1 MNDFNTKPYRLGR
14 RPGKQGPRPLS
25 SDQDRVEKLD
35 TGKNLNT
42 NKTTKNTQKLNLAKN
57 SLTVGTWN
65 VQTLWAAGKLEL
77 LRNEMKRFKYDII
90 GISEVRWTGKG
101 ETPNGDFIW
110 SGEETIHMRGV
121 GFLLSAQAK
130 KALIGYNPI
139 SSRIISARFDAAPF
153 KISIIHVYAPTSAS
167 SEEDI
172 EAFYND
178 IEEIIA
184 KTDKKDVIIL
194 TGDWNAK
201 IGTDN
206 ADWKSVMGR
215 YGYGDRN
222 ERGERLLEFAM
233 AHDLYIC
240 NTRFQ
245 HKPNRKWTWASPDG
259 IHKNMIDLILIQRRW
274 KTSVIN
280 CRTFQSADISS
291 DHSLVLCNIKLRLK
305 KMLKKVQESYR
316 VDVNQLKDEKIRQL
330 YSTTL
335 LNNMKDIGPTCNLE
349 EHASKIRQAIE
360 YSVETT
366 IPKKRKTKKPWISEA
381 TLKLADEKRK
391 LKQMKNISIEYSQQY
406 KDSCRRVKK
415 SARQDKEQWIQD
427 KCEQAEKGLNI
438 GNTRE
443 AYSLLKMLK
452 SEFVPRLNVIRDQQG
467 TVLQSKDDIKQR
479 WTQYCSS
486 LYKDPGGG
494 DEVVKELEDI
504 APPTDEDTQDILYSE
519 VQTAIRALKRNKS
532 PGSDK
537 ISAEMLQAG
546 GEPLA
551 RQIYQLCNKAWHE
564 GTIPEEWGKSILVPI
579 PKKGD
584 LSNCSN
590 YRTISLINHTG
601 KVLLTVLLNRLKS
614 YLDPYLS
621 EEQAGFRKDRSTVH
635 QILVLRL
642 LAEKAKRQGKKIYNC
657 FIDFQKAFD
666 TIKHKII
673 WAMLKSYGVETK
685 IITLLQNIYKKS
697 QSAVRIGNDYGEW
710 FQTDVGTRQGD
721 PLSPL
726 LFIAYLERV
735 MDQVRQS
742 TCGINV
748 GGILINNLRFADD
761 IDLID
766 EDLSSLQRQIELTK
780 TAAEQS
786 GLMLNINK
794 TKTMVFGDR
803 NIENKIQVT
812 DGTIENVEKFE
823 YLGSLIT
830 WDNNCSEEIKRRIG
844 KATGALASLKHI
856 WNSKKLKIENK
867 LKILTTCVFSVLLYA
882 SETWTLKEIDRK
894 KLLAFE
900 MKCYR
905 RILRINWQD
914 MIRNED
920 IRKRIAKEE
929 TIIDTIKKRKL
940 RLFGHI
946 CRMDDSRLIKHIV
959 FAKMD
964 GKSRRGRPCR
974 EWLDDITEWCQ
985 RSGQELFHLAQD
997 RQAWKNLI
1005 S

>member
-1 MNDFNTKPYRLGR
+1 MNVFRGNSYRLGR
-14 RPGKQGPRPLS
+14 RPGEQGPRPLL
-25 SDQDRVEKLD
+25 SDQGRVDKLA
-35 TGKNLNT
+35 TGRNT
-42 NKTTKNTQKLNLAKN
+42 HTSYTTKNTQRLTLAKN

-77 LRNEMKRFKYDII
+77 LRNEMKRFTYDII

-110 SGEETIHMRGV
+110 SGEETVHMRGV

-139 SSRIISARFDAAPF
+139 SPRIISARFDATPF
-153 KISIIHVYAPTSAS
+153 KITVIHVYAPTSAS

-172 EAFYND
+172 EAFYSD
-178 IEEIIA
+178 IEKVIS
-184 KTDKKDVIIL
+184 KTDKKDIIIM

-206 ADWKSVMGR
+206 ADWKSVMGK

-222 ERGERLLEFAM
+222 ERGERLLEFATT
-233 AHDLYIC
+233 HDLYIC

-245 HKPNRKWTWASPDG
+245 QKPNRKWTWASPDG

-274 KTSVIN
+274 KTSIIN

-305 KMLKKVQESYR
+305 KMSNRPNHSYK
-316 VDVNQLKDEKIRQL
+316 VDVNQLKDENIRQS
-330 YSTTL
+330 YNTTL
-335 LNNMKDIGPTCNLE
+335 LNNIKDIGPTCSLE
-349 EHASKIRQAIE
+349 EHSNKIRQAIKNA
-360 YSVETT
+360 VEIA
-366 IPKKRKTKKPWISEA
+366 IPAKRKTKKPWISET

-391 LKQMKNISIEYSQQY
+391 LKQMKNVFIEYTQQY
-406 KDSCRRVKK
+406 KDSCRKVKK
-415 SARQDKEQWIQD
+415 SARQDKERWIQNQ
-427 KCEQAEKGLNI
+427 CEQAEKGLNI

-443 AYSLLKMLK
+443 AYSLLKILK
-452 SEFVPRLNVIRDQQG
+452 SEFVPRVNVIRDQQG
-467 TVLQSKDDIKQR
+467 TLLQTKDDIKGR

-494 DEVVKELEDI
+494 DEVVEELEDI
-504 APPTDEDTQDILYSE
+504 APSTVEPTQDILYSE
-519 VQTAIRALKRNKS
+519 VQTAISALKKNKS
-532 PGSDK
+532 PGSDG
-537 ISAEMLQAG
+537 IPAEMLQAG

-564 GTIPEEWGKSILVPI
+564 GTIPEEWGKSILIPI

-601 KVLLTVLLNRLKS
+601 KVLLIVLMNRLKA

-621 EEQAGFRKDRSTVH
+621 EEQAGFRRDRSTIH
-635 QILVLRL
+635 QILMLRL

-673 WAMLKSYGVETK
+673 WATLKSYGVDTK
-685 IITLLQNIYKKS
+685 IITLLQNIYEKS

-726 LFIAYLERV
+726 LFIVYLERV
-735 MDQVRQS
+735 MDQVRQN

-748 GGILINNLRFADD
+748 SGILINNLRFADD

-766 EDLSSLQRQIELTK
+766 EDLSSLQRQVELTK

-786 GLMLNINK
+786 GLIVNINK
-794 TKTMVFGDR
+794 TKTMCPTIRFRDMDLKR
-803 NIENKIQVT
+803 SRQEKVT
-812 DGTIENVEKFE
+812 G
-823 YLGSLIT
+823 
-830 WDNNCSEEIKRRIG
+830 
-844 KATGALASLKHI
+844 
-856 WNSKKLKIENK
+856 
-867 LKILTTCVFSVLLYA
+867 
-882 SETWTLKEIDRK
+882 
-894 KLLAFE
+894 
-900 MKCYR
+900 
-905 RILRINWQD
+905 
-914 MIRNED
+914 IRNEMLPTDSKNKLAGHDTKRRYSEKD
-920 IRKRIAKEE
+920 IKREDDNRHHQKEE
-929 TIIDTIKKRKL
+929 AAVVRSHL
-940 RLFGHI
+940 QN
-946 CRMDDSRLIKHIV
+946 
-959 FAKMD
+959 
-964 GKSRRGRPCR
+964 GR
-974 EWLDDITEWCQ
+974 W
-985 RSGQELFHLAQD
+985 
-997 RQAWKNLI
+997 
-1005 S
+1005 